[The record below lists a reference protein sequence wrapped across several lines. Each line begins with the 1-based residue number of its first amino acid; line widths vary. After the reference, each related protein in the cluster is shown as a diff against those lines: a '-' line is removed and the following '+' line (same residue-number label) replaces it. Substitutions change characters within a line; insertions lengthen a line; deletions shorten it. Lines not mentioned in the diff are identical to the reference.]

1 MASSELVAQ
10 ILADQQGVGFS
21 PRENVYGQIGGT
33 LAGALPQLVSP
44 YASTK
49 SNIATVLGGS
59 LLAGLLGYQARQE
72 AEAQNQVLMPAL
84 TGIMGAGTQQEVADI
99 YGQLPS
105 DMQSRLGSIAVN
117 RLGAIQE
124 RELAQEAAQ
133 QKLLQ
138 TAQIEYL
145 KQGGDPAEL
154 GAGFEQLPQLKS
166 PAQIARENEEMK
178 AQVAREQERKKQAYY
193 NTPEGQEELRLEYA
207 RKAKLSDG
215 QAKMFNQ
222 NILVKNQAE
231 ELADLMENFT
241 ATELQGLFKLQ
252 ILPDRYIPNKKDT
265 PEQRAKKE
273 KYAGL
278 AQKYQQLKTA
288 YRYEMFGSQF
298 TGTEQNEF
306 GKLFGEKIQISPDNF
321 RASLRSLGK
330 AARTKARDI
339 VSTAT
344 TRPIDLLNQ
353 IDNTPAGQPIV
364 LRKPTTE
371 RTAVTTN
378 AGISKKPVREQFE
391 SDQEYFNAL
400 HAFLQQYGKR

>member
-10 ILADQQGVGFS
+10 ILADQQGVGFA
-21 PRENVYGQIGGT
+21 PRENIYGQIGGT
-33 LAGALPQLVSP
+33 LASALPQLVSP

-105 DMQSRLGSIAVN
+105 DMQSRLQSTALN

-124 RELAQEAAQ
+124 RELAQEAAK
-133 QKLLQ
+133 QKLQQDLLVKAVE
-138 TAQIEYL
+138 TGMA
-145 KQGGDPAEL
+145 DPSAL
-154 GAGFEQLPQLKS
+154 GLGIDIPRFPTK
-166 PAQIARENEEMK
+166 EETLRKEEEIK

-371 RTAVTTN
+371 RTAATTS